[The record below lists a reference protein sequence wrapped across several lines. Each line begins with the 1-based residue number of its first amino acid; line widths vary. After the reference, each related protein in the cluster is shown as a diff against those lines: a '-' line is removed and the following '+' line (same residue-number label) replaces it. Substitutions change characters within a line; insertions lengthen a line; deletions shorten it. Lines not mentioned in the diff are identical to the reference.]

1 MASQN
6 HSLPSSVTMTSREI
20 AELTGKQHGH
30 VMRDIRNM
38 MAQLHGGKSE
48 DFLPE
53 KYLKNQGNPAL
64 DAGFSAAL
72 FGINNA
78 GQPIYEYL
86 LNKDHTLTLLT
97 GYDVKA
103 RFKVIQRWQE
113 LEAALSTPSQAPSQ
127 YVTSAL
133 PYAPAFEIQI
143 AESAARILRISDTS
157 KIRMLTK
164 IAESENINPNFL
176 PAYVDEPLVKAITTL
191 LKEMD
196 HPLGHHVASVV
207 NPTLEKLGILEHLSR
222 KGRGNEIKRF
232 WNLTAEGLQ
241 YGRNETSPNNPRETQ
256 PLFFVDRFPELL
268 QRLETFITDHALL
281 TINPQ

>member
-1 MASQN
+1 
-6 HSLPSSVTMTSREI
+6 MTSREI
-20 AELTGKQHGH
+20 AELTGKRHDN
-30 VMRDIRNM
+30 VLRDIRAMITQVYDLQDNSV
-38 MAQLHGGKSE
+38 LS
-48 DFLPE
+48 
-53 KYLKNQGNPAL
+53 YQGIQGVTLEL
-64 DAGFSAAL
+64 DAQTKRIASISL
-72 FGINNA
+72 D
-78 GQPIYEYL
+78 
-86 LNKDHTLTLLT
+86 KDHTLTLLT
-97 GYDVKA
+97 GYDAKA

-127 YVTSAL
+127 YITSAL

-143 AESAARILRISDTS
+143 AESAARILRMSDTS
-157 KIRMLTK
+157 KIRMLSSLCDAK
-164 IAESENINPNFL
+164 GINPNFL

-196 HPLGHHVASVV
+196 HPLGHHVARVV

-268 QRLETFITDHALL
+268 QRLEAFIADHALL
-281 TINPQ
+281 TTNPQ